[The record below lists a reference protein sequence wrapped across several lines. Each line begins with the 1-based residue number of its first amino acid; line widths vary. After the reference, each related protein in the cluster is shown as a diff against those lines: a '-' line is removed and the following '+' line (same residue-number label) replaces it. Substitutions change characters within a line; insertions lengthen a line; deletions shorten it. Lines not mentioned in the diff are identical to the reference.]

1 MGTEDEAVLFPL
13 VEYLEVGVGVS
24 NLCLINAA
32 ASVDDAFLLVL
43 VAGFVIKR

>member
-1 MGTEDEAVLFPL
+1 MGTENEAVLFPFI
-13 VEYLEVGVGVS
+13 EYLQVGVGVS

-32 ASVDDAFLLVL
+32 TSVDDALLLVL